1 MKTILVTG
9 GAGYIGSHT
18 CRLISSK
25 EYRIIVLDNLEYGHL
40 DALSLDEGCI
50 FINGDIGDKLLLV
63 ELFEEYDF
71 EAVVHFAAYTYV
83 GESVNNPEKYY
94 RNNFTSGL
102 ILLDIMMKYG
112 CRKLVFSSTC
122 ATYGNPQYIPMDE
135 AHPQQPLNAY
145 GRSKYFFE
153 QAVNDFH
160 KAYGLEFVFLRY
172 FNASGAA
179 RDGDIGE
186 DHNPETHLIPLVLQQ
201 AKGERQAIKVFGSD
215 YPTLDGT
222 CIRDYIH
229 VEDLATAHLKALQY
243 LDNGYESTAFNLG
256 TGQGY
261 SVLQVINTVEKIT
274 GLKVEF
280 SFAPKREGDAESLVA
295 NVEKAAEKLGWRAEI
310 KKLEEIIESAWN
322 WENGPNKG
330 KYKK

>member
-40 DALSLDEGCI
+40 DALGLDEGCI

-94 RNNFTSGL
+94 RNNFTNGL
-102 ILLDIMMKYG
+102 ILLDVMMKYG

-122 ATYGNPQYIPMDE
+122 ATYGNPKYIPMDE
-135 AHPQQPLNAY
+135 DHPQQPLNAY

-229 VEDLATAHLKALQY
+229 VEDLASAHLKALQY
-243 LDNGYESTAFNLG
+243 LDKGNESTAFNLG

-261 SVLQVINTVEKIT
+261 SVLQVINTAEKIT
-274 GLKVEF
+274 GRKVEF

-295 NVEKAAEKLGWRAEI
+295 NVKKAAEKLGWRAEI
-310 KKLEEIIESAWN
+310 TKLEEIIESAWR
-322 WENGPNKG
+322 WENGPNNG